1 MTFEKIRTNVYL
13 DKNFKDQAKEFFKSY
28 GLSLSDG
35 LNLLLKKTLDK
46 KAFKEFRKNPYPT
59 NPKLHSKKLKASNNF
74 RLRIG
79 KFRFKYFIE
88 DNILV
93 VTIEEADSREDIY
106 K

>member
-1 MTFEKIRTNVYL
+1 VYKIYLQKQVKKFIEKQ
-13 DKNFKDQAKEFFKSY
+13 DKN
-28 GLSLSDG
+28 
-35 LNLLLKKTLDK
+35 LKQRIK
-46 KAFKEFRKNPYPT
+46 KAFKELEKNPYPT
-59 NPKLHSKKLKASNNF
+59 NPKLDSKKLKSSNNF

-93 VTIEEADSREDIY
+93 VTIEEADSRGDIY

>member
-1 MTFEKIRTNVYL
+1 MYKVYL
-13 DKNFKDQAKEFFKSY
+13 QKQVKKFIEKQDKN
-28 GLSLSDG
+28 
-35 LNLLLKKTLDK
+35 LKQRIK
-46 KAFKEFRKNPYPT
+46 KAFNELEKNPYPT
-59 NPKLHSKKLKASNNF
+59 NPKVDSKKLKASNNF

-93 VTIEEADSREDIY
+93 VTIEEADSRGDIY

>member
-1 MTFEKIRTNVYL
+1 VYKVYL
-13 DKNFKDQAKEFFKSY
+13 QKQVKKFIEKQDKN
-28 GLSLSDG
+28 
-35 LNLLLKKTLDK
+35 LKQRIK
-46 KAFKEFRKNPYPT
+46 KAFNELEKNPYPT
-59 NPKLHSKKLKASNNF
+59 NPKVDSKKLKASNNF

-93 VTIEEADSREDIY
+93 VTIEEADSRGDIY